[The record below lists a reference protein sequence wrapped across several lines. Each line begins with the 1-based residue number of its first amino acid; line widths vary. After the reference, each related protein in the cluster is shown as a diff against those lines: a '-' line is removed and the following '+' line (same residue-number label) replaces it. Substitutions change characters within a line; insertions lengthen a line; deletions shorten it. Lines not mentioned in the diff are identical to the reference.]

1 MDVMYD
7 IPSIEGAKRVVVG
20 RSTVEGS
27 SAPAVEILK
36 KSA

>member
-7 IPSIEGAKRVVVG
+7 IPSIDGAKRVVVD
-20 RSTVEGS
+20 RSTVEGIS
-27 SAPAVEILK
+27 VPVVELLK